1 MQDPYSG
8 YEPERVEYS
17 PSQPV
22 MVQLPSAPVRAT
34 WVFMAINVIMFVVCI
49 LKGMSVMGSSENDA
63 LVLIELGAKWS
74 PLMDIGGEWWR
85 LLTATVLHG
94 GLVHIGFN
102 MYALYALGPTV
113 ERFYGSLLFSVI
125 YLIAGIGGAWASYTF
140 GDLRGPSI
148 GASGAIF
155 GLIGCLIGFFLTA
168 RSVLGDFA
176 RQNLRQMVGT
186 AAINLIIGLS
196 LSSVIDNYAHIGGMV
211 MGLALG
217 YALAPRL
224 AYIADW
230 FKPRIEARAPAPI
243 RWLSVVAALI
253 FVVGATW
260 FVHTQRMADSSS
272 RALLENFYQA
282 WIQSAR

>member
-22 MVQLPSAPVRAT
+22 MVQLPNAPVRAT
-34 WVFMAINVIMFVVCI
+34 WVFMAINVIMFVFCI
-49 LKGMSVMGSSENDA
+49 IKGMSVMGNAKDDA

-74 PLMDIGGEWWR
+74 PLMDLGGQWWR

-113 ERFYGSLLFSVI
+113 ERFYGGMRFSVI
-125 YLIAGIGGAWASYTF
+125 YLIAGIGGAWASYSF
-140 GDLRGPSI
+140 GNLTSPSI

-155 GLIGCLIGFFLTA
+155 GLIGCLIGFFLSA
-168 RSVLGDFA
+168 RTVLGDFA
-176 RQNLRQMVGT
+176 RQNLRQMIGT
-186 AAINLIIGLS
+186 AAINLLIGLS

-211 MGLALG
+211 MGLAVG
-217 YALAPRL
+217 SGLAPRL
-224 AYIADW
+224 VYIADW
-230 FKPRIEARAPAPI
+230 FKPRIEAHAPAPV
-243 RWLSVVAALI
+243 RWLSVVAALVFI
-253 FVVGATW
+253 VGATW
-260 FVHTQRMADSSS
+260 FIHNQRMNDPASK
-272 RALLENFYQA
+272 ALLENFYEA
-282 WIQSAR
+282 WMSSVR